1 MNKIISPKVLENI
14 KLLPN
19 NIKIEFINDNTIKG
33 FNILKNGVIGISILK
48 NLKYSQNV
56 EKTKLELNELLESK
70 LEQILFNKY
79 DYEFT
84 K

>member
-48 NLKYSQNV
+48 DLKYSQNV

>member
-33 FNILKNGVIGISILK
+33 FNILKN
-48 NLKYSQNV
+48 
-56 EKTKLELNELLESK
+56 
-70 LEQILFNKY
+70 
-79 DYEFT
+79 
-84 K
+84 